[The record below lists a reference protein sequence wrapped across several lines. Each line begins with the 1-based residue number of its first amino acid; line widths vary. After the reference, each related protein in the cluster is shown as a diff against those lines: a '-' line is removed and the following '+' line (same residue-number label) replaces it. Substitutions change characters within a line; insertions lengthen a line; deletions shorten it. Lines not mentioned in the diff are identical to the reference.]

1 MRFDQKEDGSCD
13 ICFTDEEIKIL
24 KTKKKLHLSAEGLRH
39 FGNNLVKIVGDFQ
52 VYFNKDIKNLSTKKE
67 TIIEGEEKNE
77 CEDSN

>member
-39 FGNNLVKIVGDFQ
+39 FGNNLVKIVAEWNLN
-52 VYFNKDIKNLSTKKE
+52 FNEELQKKQSFSNEIKPKKDV
-67 TIIEGEEKNE
+67 
-77 CEDSN
+77 